1 MIYRFSK
8 IESGHLE
15 LDLTPTNP
23 FIDLRSA
30 MTIFKSQA
38 SQKNISF
45 IVNIDS
51 SINECLL
58 MDKLRVIQ
66 ILTNLVNN
74 AIKFTPE
81 DGTVDMYAKL
91 VSREES
97 RDRIL
102 FSVTDTGIGIPQR

>member
-1 MIYRFSK
+1 MLKQRPIYQSILKNSTNVLLDIVNDILDFSK

-45 IVNIDS
+45 IVH
-51 SINECLL
+51 
-58 MDKLRVIQ
+58 
-66 ILTNLVNN
+66 
-74 AIKFTPE
+74 
-81 DGTVDMYAKL
+81 
-91 VSREES
+91 
-97 RDRIL
+97 
-102 FSVTDTGIGIPQR
+102 